1 MSPNPKVTQ
10 IPFLQQEKEN
20 PFQDKGMSSVREL
33 PAVRWLLAYVFEDL
47 GLLDFLGFLVAKST
61 ATASLSNFAVIAVH
75 I

>member
-1 MSPNPKVTQ
+1 
-10 IPFLQQEKEN
+10 
-20 PFQDKGMSSVREL
+20 MSSVRKL

-47 GLLDFLGFLVAKST
+47 GLLDFLGFLVAKSI